1 MNIFEKF
8 FHVEILHFIIALGIV
23 FLIDAMLK
31 SKYKLLPEDK
41 YLERIRRDKS
51 SFINYIALVI
61 LCAGLSVVFSK
72 ETMNVFEWT
81 LNFLAILSLGQYV
94 SLSKFSKDAGNTH
107 YNKVK
112 ELVDFMLMGCWGA
125 RIIIAYKSDYEFWVT
140 VGVMAFFTVASLWGL
155 KELKK
160 IESDYLSTM

>member
-1 MNIFEKF
+1 MKF
-8 FHVEILHFIIALGIV
+8 SVEILHFIIALGIV

-72 ETMNVFEWT
+72 DTMNVFEWT
-81 LNFLAILSLGQYV
+81 LNFFAILSLGQYV

-160 IESDYLSTM
+160 VESDYLSTM

>member
-1 MNIFEKF
+1 MKF
-8 FHVEILHFIIALGIV
+8 SVEILHFIIALGIV

-72 ETMNVFEWT
+72 DTMNVFEWT
-81 LNFLAILSLGQYV
+81 LNFFAILSLGQYV

-155 KELKK
+155 
-160 IESDYLSTM
+160 

>member
-1 MNIFEKF
+1 MKF
-8 FHVEILHFIIALGIV
+8 SVEILHFITALGIV

-72 ETMNVFEWT
+72 DTMNVFEWT
-81 LNFLAILSLGQYV
+81 LNFFAILSLGQYV

-125 RIIIAYKSDYEFWVT
+125 RIIIAYKSDYEFWAT

-160 IESDYLSTM
+160 VESDYLSTM